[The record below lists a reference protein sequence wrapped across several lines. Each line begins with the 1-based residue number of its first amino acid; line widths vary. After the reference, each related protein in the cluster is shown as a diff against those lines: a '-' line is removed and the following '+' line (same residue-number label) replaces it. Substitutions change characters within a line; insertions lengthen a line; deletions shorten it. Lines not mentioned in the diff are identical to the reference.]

1 MFSLAFMSSPKW
13 IECSWSA
20 LAYFLYISSPPGKE
34 LCEFGREVD
43 WTSQGKSRDVIDMT
57 VSSAPLMNWP
67 AAAGKASI
75 ESYGA
80 LTSSAKARRLI
91 MRSLQ
96 SPTLATPPEVWP
108 VAKNLVLQPAT

>member
-1 MFSLAFMSSPKW
+1 
-13 IECSWSA
+13 
-20 LAYFLYISSPPGKE
+20 
-34 LCEFGREVD
+34 
-43 WTSQGKSRDVIDMT
+43 MT
-57 VSSAPLMNWP
+57 VSSAPLMNCP

-91 MRSLQ
+91 MFSLQ
-96 SPTLATPPEVWP
+96 VLILASPPVVRP